1 MNIFRHRLAAVALTV
16 FSLVGIPVV
25 MSSCGTDATND
36 FYGYLPPSEKNVSSV
51 SVRES
56 GKSEPFTLKAA
67 AGEMLIVYFGYTN
80 CPDMCPT
87 TMVAVRN
94 AKQKIGDL
102 ATRVDLAMIT
112 VDPERDTENI
122 LPRYLSSFSNK
133 FHALVPDSD
142 AQLRNA
148 ESAFQTTSSVTKTN
162 GEIKVTHGGSA
173 YVVDDTGKVVVEFP
187 FGMDAKS
194 MAHDLQILLTER
206 ETKQ

>member
-1 MNIFRHRLAAVALTV
+1 MNIFRHRMKASALTV
-16 FSLVGIPVV
+16 ISLVGISVA
-25 MSSCGTDATND
+25 MSACGKDAQTEY
-36 FYGYLPPSEKNVSSV
+36 FGYVPPSEKNVSSI
-51 SVRES
+51 SVHES
-56 GKSEPFTLKAA
+56 GKAEPFTLKAA
-67 AGEMLIVYFGYTN
+67 TGEMLIVYFGYTN

-133 FHALVPDSD
+133 FHALVPESD

-173 YVVDDTGKVVVEFP
+173 YVVDDQGKVVVEFP